1 MYRHEKYGSSTGG
14 LASTHRLQQIANVML
29 MVSGVRSD
37 GIISVRAGIEEL
49 PNYFDLLAHVCYDIR
64 LIVEIQHF
72 IAYSLT
78 AGAEDAHTRLQRF
91 SSSYSGWSYKVG
103 RGLMCA

>member
-64 LIVEIQHF
+64 LIVEINTTFHCLLAHGGGGGR
-72 IAYSLT
+72 AYTPTTILFVLL
-78 AGAEDAHTRLQRF
+78 RL
-91 SSSYSGWSYKVG
+91 VI
-103 RGLMCA
+103 